1 MAHPNEE
8 AGEAPMN
15 DMDSA
20 AAAFDA
26 YLSGGEDI
34 DNRPGNDEENKD
46 QNQGE
51 EGDDADLDLGEDQE
65 DGNDEPQKAAIE
77 APVSLTP
84 DEKAKFAQL
93 PEEAQRYVADLES
106 RRAEQVQK
114 ATTKAAEAQRAADQ
128 RAALADAQAKGVY
141 AQQLK
146 AFADQLAPQRP
157 DPQMAYSDP
166 QAFIALNAQ
175 YEAAKAQHDEFVQ
188 QVTALSTEADTQI
201 TQAEIA
207 ERDAALMAIPEV
219 QNEETRNA
227 FFEKGIETAKE
238 LGLDLSALGNATA
251 GEWKALRQVSE
262 WKEKAGKYDTAM
274 ARQMQRVRE
283 SKKNPTARPG
293 AAQPLSQD
301 GKGLKDA
308 KQRLRQS
315 GDLRDAA
322 AAIARLG

>member
-20 AAAFDA
+20 AAALDA
-26 YLSGGEDI
+26 FYANQDEGI
-34 DNRPGNDEENKD
+34 DNPPANGDETED
-46 QNQGE
+46 QSQD
-51 EGDDADLDLGEDQE
+51 EGDLDLDDDQDAG
-65 DGNDEPQKAAIE
+65 DGEPQKAAIE

-84 DEKAKFAQL
+84 EEKAKFAQL

-188 QVTALSTEADTQI
+188 QVTALSTEAGAQI

-207 ERDAALMAIPEV
+207 ERDAALMSIPEV

-262 WKEKAGKYDTAM
+262 WKEDSVKYRA
-274 ARQMQRVRE
+274 ALAKQMQRVRE
-283 SKKNPTARPG
+283 GKRNPTAKPG
-293 AAQPLSQD
+293 AAQPMSQD
-301 GKGLKDA
+301 GKGLRDA